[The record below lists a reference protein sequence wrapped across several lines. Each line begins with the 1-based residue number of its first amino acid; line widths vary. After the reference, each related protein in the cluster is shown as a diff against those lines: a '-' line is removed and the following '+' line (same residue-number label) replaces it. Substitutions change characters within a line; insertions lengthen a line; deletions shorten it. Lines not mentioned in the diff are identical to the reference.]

1 MNKKVLVVAL
11 GPALFFVCLTVLGF
25 TSLSADAAIVL
36 SLAIWMLTWWVS
48 ETVPLAVTA
57 LLPIFLFPLFGI
69 LTVKEATRSYGDP
82 VIFLFMGGFILAL
95 ALEKHKLHERIAL
108 NLIRLTGS
116 SGNGIILGF
125 TLATAFL
132 SMWISNTATA
142 IMMLPIA
149 MSVVNLM
156 KDEFAKNEANE
167 KKFLNFSTA
176 LMLAIAYASS
186 IGGMAT
192 LIGSPPNTVM
202 AGLYRAQYQVDFTFL
217 EWFKFGFPLA
227 LLVLAACYVLL
238 TRFLYPN
245 HLPKV
250 AGSEKLINQQ
260 LAALGPMRFAEWGV
274 LAVFVFTSLLW
285 ICRPWVNEALVFLL
299 FEEGAKLIL
308 LDDTSIAILGAVL
321 MFIVPADDQG
331 KEFLLDWTDSKR
343 MAWGI
348 LLLFGGGLC
357 LAQALENT
365 GLIQLIGTSIA
376 AQGQWSLFMLI
387 LIVTFLAIFLTEFM
401 SNVALTTVFVPIGF
415 GIANAMDVPPLLLA
429 MPITFGASCA
439 FAMPISTPPNAVL
452 YSSGYVKMWQM
463 IRAGVWLNVL
473 SLGIIVA
480 VAMTVGR
487 SLFEP

>member
-1 MNKKVLVVAL
+1 MNKKILVVAL
-11 GPALFFVCLTVLGF
+11 GPALFVGVLQLLRF
-25 TSLSADAAIVL
+25 TSLSADAAMVL
-36 SLAIWMLTWWVS
+36 AMAVWMLTWWVS

-69 LTVKEATRSYGDP
+69 LSVKQATLSYGDP

-156 KDEFAKNEANE
+156 KEEFAKSEANE
-167 KKFLNFSTA
+167 KKFLNFSTS
-176 LMLAIAYASS
+176 LMLGIAYASS

-202 AGLYRAQYQVDFTFL
+202 AGLYRSQYQVDFTFL

-227 LLVLAACYVLL
+227 LLVLAACYLLL

-250 AGSEKLINQQ
+250 PGSEKLINQQ
-260 LAALGPMRFAEWGV
+260 LKALGPMSFAERGV
-274 LAVFVFTSLLW
+274 LAIFVFTSLLW
-285 ICRPWVNEALVFLL
+285 IFRPWVNDALVTVF
-299 FEEGAKLIL
+299 FEEGAKRIL
-308 LDDTSIAILGAVL
+308 LDDTSIAILGAIL
-321 MFIVPADDQG
+321 MFIVPANAEG

-357 LAQALENT
+357 LAQGLENT
-365 GLIQLIGTSIA
+365 GLIELIGTSIA
-376 AQGQWSLFMLI
+376 AQGQLSLFVLI

-415 GIANAMDVPPLLLA
+415 GIANAMGVPPLLLA

-463 IRAGVWLNVL
+463 IRAGVLLNIL
-473 SLGIIVA
+473 SLAIIVA

-487 SLFEP
+487 SLFGG